1 MNATSSMHTIAWPQL
16 LGSAYKPSS
25 SCTAQNGNKSA
36 MGDGEHPVT
45 LSAGSHV
52 LVSFEKAKPGSHTCG
67 GGVVVVELQV

>member
-1 MNATSSMHTIAWPQL
+1 
-16 LGSAYKPSS
+16 
-25 SCTAQNGNKSA
+25 